1 MKLLSITK
9 IIMDHNEESACD
21 LCKGTGRL
29 AVSEQVEPGQFADMG
44 DTSPCPECNIQD
56 DDDR

>member
-1 MKLLSITK
+1 
-9 IIMDHNEESACD
+9 MDHNEESACD

-29 AVSEQVEPGQFADMG
+29 AVPEQVEPWQFADMG